1 MITTKTR
8 TELILEAAIKLNIVG
23 TGQSLD
29 ADYSD
34 RIDRN
39 VDPLLMQL
47 ASDGI
52 AEVVNDQEIPSEWFD
67 SIAGLLANISA
78 PVAGTNFDPNI
89 KQYYELMLRRITSTG
104 PQYTILENE
113 YF

>member
-8 TELILEAAIKLNIVG
+8 TELVLEAAIKLRIVG

-39 VDPLLMQL
+39 VDPLFLQL

-67 SIAGLLANISA
+67 SLAGLLANVSA
-78 PVAGTNFDPNI
+78 PVGGTNFDPQI
-89 KQYYELMLRRITSTG
+89 KQYYEMMLRRVTAASPSYGI
-104 PQYTILENE
+104 QEAE